1 MSQKALYL
9 DRDGIINVEKDYVH
23 RIEDFD
29 FMDGIF
35 DLVATAQELEYLLVI
50 ITNQAGIARG
60 YYTEEDFH
68 QLNNWMLGQF
78 TERGINIH
86 KVYFCPFHP
95 VHGKGKYK
103 VDSEFRKPGPGMIL
117 QAQKE
122 LDIDLGHSLLLG
134 DKESDIEAGQRAGVG
149 RTILLKSDRYN
160 GEGSKAS
167 LQVNS
172 LREVQTFLKDGEHT
186 SSKDIQKPTLK
197 RE

>member
-1 MSQKALYL
+1 MSHKALFL
-9 DRDGIINVEKDYVH
+9 DRDGVINVEKNYVH

-35 DLVATAQELEYLLVI
+35 DLAATAQKEQYLLVI

-60 YYTEEDFH
+60 YYTEEDF
-68 QLNNWMLGQF
+68 QKLNQWMLEQF
-78 TERGINIH
+78 KQKGIIIQG
-86 KVYFCPFHP
+86 VYFCPFHP

-122 LDIDLGHSLLLG
+122 LDIDLSRSLLLG
-134 DKESDIEAGQRAGVG
+134 DKESDIEAGLRAGIG
-149 RTILLKSDRYN
+149 KTILLKSDRYS

-167 LQVNS
+167 LQVNHLHEVES
-172 LREVQTFLKDGEHT
+172 FIRENEST
-186 SSKDIQKPTLK
+186 SNTTIQNQS
-197 RE
+197 

>member
-1 MSQKALYL
+1 MSRKALFL
-9 DRDGIINVEKDYVH
+9 DRDGIINVEKNYVH
-23 RIEDFD
+23 RIEDFE

-35 DLVATAQELEYLLVI
+35 DLLSTAQEQGYLLVV

-60 YYTEEDFH
+60 YYTEEDF
-68 QLNNWMLGQF
+68 QELNNWMLQAF
-78 TERGINIH
+78 AEKGITIQ

-122 LDIDLGHSLLLG
+122 LEIDLSHSLLLG
-134 DKESDIEAGQRAGVG
+134 DKESDIEAGIKAGIGQNV
-149 RTILLKSDRYN
+149 LLKSDRYN

-167 LQVNS
+167 LMVNH
-172 LREVQTFLKDGEHT
+172 LKEVKPLLKA
-186 SSKDIQKPTLK
+186 S
-197 RE
+197 

>member
-1 MSQKALYL
+1 MSRKAFFL
-9 DRDGIINVEKDYVH
+9 DRDGVINVEKDYVH

-35 DLVATAQELEYLLVI
+35 DLLEVAQEQNYLLVV

-68 QLNNWMLGQF
+68 QLNTWMLDQF
-78 TERGINIH
+78 KEKGIHIS

-95 VHGKGKYK
+95 VHGSGKYK

-117 QAQKE
+117 QAEKE
-122 LDIDLGHSLLLG
+122 LDIDLSRSLLLG
-134 DKESDIEAGQRAGVG
+134 DKESDIEAGRRAGIKKN
-149 RTILLKSDRYN
+149 ILLKSDRYN

-167 LQVNS
+167 LQVNH
-172 LREVQTFLKDGEHT
+172 LREVLTLFAGGGNT
-186 SSKDIQKPTLK
+186 SADFQKTALN
-197 RE
+197 RD